1 LFRRYPS
8 LIDALKAVYPETS
21 WEKEFMASTFV
32 PAVTGTRQP
41 TNFWKEKSNLLK
53 ALDEAE
59 LKIGIK
65 QVMNIAKNC

>member
-1 LFRRYPS
+1 
-8 LIDALKAVYPETS
+8 
-21 WEKEFMASTFV
+21 MASTFV

-53 ALDEAE
+53 AIDEAE